1 MVFWQQTCLN
11 FDNRFGI
18 MKFLAGRR
26 QETKT
31 ASKDPDTNGEE
42 VVLTHTSHLR
52 EFNLCH
58 FFQLAEAIKSP
69 KPPISFF
76 FQTKKWDF
84 QPFLGILG
92 ILGLQFFASTII
104 TIRCRRCG
112 AEKPSEAELA
122 AAGPV
127 RANVSPDGRPMRP
140 GDWICPICADHVFA
154 KNEQCRKCGP
164 GNTDGPWERW
174 ATGPAM
180 GAMGCRLDAGMGTM
194 GWDWIWARWGRPK
207 RWFTSNNWMV
217 YNGVRLIVETWT
229 CHDKTFVGALAPP
242 FLSLVFACD
251 VTSGLWWWTKHS

>member
-1 MVFWQQTCLN
+1 MVERSGGRHFNTKPGDWNCKACGDLQFARNTKCRPRKDMDRHTLTPSGPYPRTPWIIGKAMVFWQQTCRFL
-11 FDNRFGI
+11 DNRFGI

-84 QPFLGILG
+84 QPFLG

-174 ATGPAM
+174 ATGP
-180 GAMGCRLDAGMGTM
+180 
-194 GWDWIWARWGRPK
+194 WG
-207 RWFTSNNWMV
+207 
-217 YNGVRLIVETWT
+217 
-229 CHDKTFVGALAPP
+229 VG
-242 FLSLVFACD
+242 
-251 VTSGLWWWTKHS
+251 